1 MPASCAASAASVK
14 AAAVPSS
21 GGRVHQQEK
30 GTAMD
35 FPPIWWL
42 MPYGFVPDPIR
53 YWVLD
58 NAPCWLGG
66 YCP

>member
-1 MPASCAASAASVK
+1 
-14 AAAVPSS
+14 
-21 GGRVHQQEK
+21 
-30 GTAMD
+30 MD

-53 YWVLD
+53 NWVLE

-66 YCP
+66 WCP

>member
-1 MPASCAASAASVK
+1 
-14 AAAVPSS
+14 
-21 GGRVHQQEK
+21 
-30 GTAMD
+30 MD

-58 NAPCWLGG
+58 NARAGSADTAPDEEVW
-66 YCP
+66 